1 MKSTPEEAM
10 GLISMDEEAMGFL
23 SMDEVTKHKTKD
35 DLWMVIH
42 NKVYS
47 VADYLDEH
55 PGGEQ
60 ILLDTAGTDAT
71 TAFEDIGHSEDA
83 REKLAKYVIGVL
95 PLSVSYDLFP

>member
-1 MKSTPEEAM
+1 VCS
-10 GLISMDEEAMGFL
+10 GISIRKISLANSSL
-23 SMDEVTKHKTKD
+23 
-35 DLWMVIH
+35 
-42 NKVYS
+42 VYS